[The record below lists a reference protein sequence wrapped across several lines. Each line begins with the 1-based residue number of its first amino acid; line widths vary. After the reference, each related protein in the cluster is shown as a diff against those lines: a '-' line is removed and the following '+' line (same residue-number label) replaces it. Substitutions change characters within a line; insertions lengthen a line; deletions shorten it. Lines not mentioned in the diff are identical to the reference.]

1 MTDLTH
7 SHKEGI
13 EIFLLMFTG
22 NTKQGSDQQSIVSS
36 QHDTWERRVSPFLN
50 PVLNQPHMHGQAT
63 PIGPPSWISTDPTQH
78 SKNYFPYLPR
88 SQALTHHYYI

>member
-1 MTDLTH
+1 MKNLTH
-7 SHKEGI
+7 SLKEGI

-22 NTKQGSDQQSIVSS
+22 NTKQRSDEQSIINS
-36 QHDTWERRVSPFLN
+36 QRDVWERRVSPF
-50 PVLNQPHMHGQAT
+50 LNQPHMHGQAT

-88 SQALTHHYYI
+88 SQAVAHHYYI